1 MAGIKDYSS
10 TAANNTSVG
19 GVSIAEG
26 MLPSNINNAFR
37 AVAADIREWYND
49 SQWVIYGDGDGA
61 HTFAYASGT
70 SFTVNGA
77 NVTAIYEAGR
87 RIKVVAST
95 PGTIFGT
102 ISSSSFST
110 NTTVNVTWDSGNLSS
125 ESLVVYIAALSKSNS
140 SIPGG
145 SIGTTQIADDSVST
159 AKIQADS
166 INGSKIANDSIDSEH
181 YVDGSIDT
189 AHIGADQITNAKIA
203 DNQIDSEHYVD
214 GSIDTAHI
222 ADSQVTTAKIA
233 DDAITAGKIADAV
246 LVTAAEHAGHTPDE
260 VTILTTAGSD
270 ARYFRQDSSETIASG
285 NTWSAGDTHVA
296 TTAAIDARIIDLVD
310 DVGGFVPV
318 ANETSFPNA
327 NPDVN
332 NGAGTIVSV
341 TTLGSTHTANGSGVV
356 SISNGTVGNSTV
368 TLNGCGASASL
379 PSGFGILVETTSTLN
394 TYTFVRLIPKAT
406 EVTTVA
412 GKATQ
417 IGLLGT
423 SDAVADMNTLGT
435 SQTVSDMNTLA
446 AISGLNT
453 LASNSA
459 NITTAVNNLS
469 SINNFAEV
477 YRIASS
483 APTSSLNSG
492 DLYFDTSSD
501 TLKVYGGSGW
511 QNAGSSVNGTSAR
524 FKYVATS
531 NQTSFSGNDADG
543 NTLAYDSGYIDVY
556 LNGVHL
562 DPTDYTAS
570 SGSSVVLASGAAT
583 GDILYIVGFGTF
595 NVAAINAANIS
606 SGTLNDARLPTTMA
620 GKTLTTATVT
630 GTINAN
636 TLVARGDGSSADGK
650 ITLNCSQNSHGVA
663 IKAPP
668 HSAAQSYTLT
678 LPSSI
683 TNGYYLKTDGSGNL
697 SFAEVPQPTV
707 PTVANVSQTI
717 APASATT
724 VNITGTN
731 FSGIP
736 IVQFIKSDTGA
747 ITSSNTVSLTNAT
760 TLSVNCTL
768 ASGTYYVRIELENG
782 RAARSTNAIITASTA
797 PSFSTGAGSLG
808 TFAGNFS
815 GTLFTIAG
823 SSDSTVAFSETTSVL
838 TGAGVTLNSSTG
850 ALTTSDFGASSTT
863 PTTYTFT
870 IRLTDAEGQT
880 TDREFS
886 MTSSFGATGGGQF
899 N

>member
-10 TAANNTSVG
+10 TAGNNTSVG

-77 NVTAIYEAGR
+77 NVTSIYEAGR

-95 PGTIFGT
+95 PGTIYGT
-102 ISSSSFST
+102 IASSSFSS
-110 NTTVNVTWDSGNLSS
+110 NTTVNVTWDSGSLSS

-189 AHIGADQITNAKIA
+189 AHLSADAVNGTKLA
-203 DNQIDSEHYVD
+203 DNSINSEHYVD
-214 GSIDTAHI
+214 ASIDTAHI

-233 DDAITAGKIADAV
+233 DDAVTAAKIADAV
-246 LVTAAEHAGHTPDE
+246 LVTASEHASHTPDE
-260 VTILTTAGSD
+260 VTVLTTAGSD
-270 ARYFRQDSSETIASG
+270 ARYFRQDSNETITSG
-285 NTWSAGDTHVA
+285 VTWSSGDTHVA
-296 TTAAIDARIIDLVD
+296 TTQAIDNRIIDLVD
-310 DVGGFVPV
+310 DVGGFVPI

-332 NGAGTIVSV
+332 NAAGTIVSV
-341 TTLGSTHTANGSGVV
+341 TTLGSSHTANGSGVV

-379 PSGFGILVETTSTLN
+379 PAGFGILVETTSTLN

-412 GKATQ
+412 AKATQ

-459 NITTAVNNLS
+459 NVTTAVNNLN

-531 NQTSFSGNDADG
+531 NQTSFSGSDADG

-570 SGSSVVLASGAAT
+570 SGTSVVLASGAAT

-595 NVAAINAANIS
+595 DVAAINAANIS

-620 GKTLTTATVT
+620 GKTLTTATVE
-630 GTINAN
+630 AN
-636 TLVARGDGSSADGK
+636 SLTARGDNSSADGK
-650 ITLNCSQNSHGVA
+650 ITLNCSQNSHGVKIQSPA
-663 IKAPP
+663 
-668 HSAAQSYTLT
+668 HSAGQSYTLI
-678 LPSSI
+678 LPTSVGTANQVLA
-683 TNGYYLKTDGSGNL
+683 TNGNSTNQL
-697 SFAEVPQPTV
+697 SWIDATETK
-707 PTVANVSQTI
+707 PTVADVSQTI
-717 APASATT
+717 APATATT
-724 VNITGTN
+724 ISITGTN
-731 FSGIP
+731 FVSIP
-736 IVQFIKSDTGA
+736 QVEFIKTDGSVTVA
-747 ITSSNTVSLTNAT
+747 NTIAFTNAT
-760 TLSVNCTL
+760 TLSVNVTL
-768 ASGTYYVRIELENG
+768 ASGNYYVRVENPDG
-782 RAARSTNAIITASTA
+782 NAGRSTNNILTASTA
-797 PSFSTGAGSLG
+797 PTFSTNAGSLG
-808 TFAGNFS
+808 TVAGNFS
-815 GTLFTIAG
+815 GNIATVAG
-823 SSDSTVAFSETTSVL
+823 SSDSAVTFSEVGSNLTTANVTLSS
-838 TGAGVTLNSSTG
+838 AGVL
-850 ALTTSDFGASSTT
+850 ATTDFGGSSTT
-863 PTTYTFT
+863 AQLYNFT
-870 IRLTDAEGQT
+870 IRITDAEGQT
-880 TDREFS
+880 ADRAFS
-886 MTSSFGATGGGQF
+886 LQSSFGATGGGQF